1 MNEKKWYVIKTQNGY
16 ENKVRDNLESNVGM
30 RELDDQVDDI
40 IVPKQIEVEV
50 RNGKTKQREKKIYPG
65 FILIKMDM
73 DDKLWFA
80 IRNTSGVFGLLGSSG
95 GGTKPIPLT
104 EVEVNRF
111 FEQDGTVVYKNS
123 NLKVG
128 QRVEMLHNLF
138 LNKYGIVEEVDN
150 KEHKVT
156 VSVEGKTVKVELGE
170 VKVA

>member
-1 MNEKKWYVIKTQNGY
+1 MEEKKWYVIKTQNGY
-16 ENKVRDNLESNVGM
+16 ENKVRDNLESNVRM

-50 RNGKTKQREKKIYPG
+50 RNGKVKEREKKIYPG

-95 GGTKPIPLT
+95 GGTKPIPLK
-104 EVEVNRF
+104 EHDVQRF
-111 FEQDGTVVYKNS
+111 FAQDGKIVYKNS
-123 NLKVG
+123 NLKKG
-128 QRVEMLHNLF
+128 QRIEMLHNLF

-150 KEHKVT
+150 VNHKVT
-156 VSVEGKTVKVELGE
+156 VSVEGKTVTVELGE